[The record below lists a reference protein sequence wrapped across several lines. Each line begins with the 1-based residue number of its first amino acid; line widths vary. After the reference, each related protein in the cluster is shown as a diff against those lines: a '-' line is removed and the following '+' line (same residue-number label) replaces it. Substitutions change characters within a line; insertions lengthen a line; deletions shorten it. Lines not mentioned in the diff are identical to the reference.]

1 MLSENTGFQAI
12 YIYCGKCDLRKGID
26 GLATLVKEQFHLDP
40 FQKDVL
46 FLFCGCRTDFF
57 CYTIPQKTEGRDT
70 AMAFLLKEKE
80 LANLDKQT
88 LIKMLVA
95 ATESNQKL
103 FEATEQLQK
112 SVNLLTEE
120 VVNLRQHRFG
130 RSSEK
135 GLTIGEYGC
144 SQLCFA
150 FNEAEMTIDL
160 APTFPEPELEDIF
173 PKPYKRGKKKTGK
186 RQEES
191 KDVPVTVVIHTL
203 SEEELLT
210 AFPDGRYKKLPDEV
224 YKRLEFHP
232 ASFEVIEH
240 HVEVYVSADGG
251 NFARAERPADLF
263 RNSLATASLVA
274 GIYNLKY
281 VNAQPIERLS
291 KEFERSDVFLPTQT
305 LCRWAIMGAER
316 YLSRVYARMKQKLPE
331 YHVMHADETVVE
343 VRKDGRPA
351 GAESRKKEH
360 AREFLKDFSGIC
372 VTDGYQVY
380 HSIADEREDLTISG
394 CWSHARRGFADVV
407 KAAGKKDLN
416 IRETVA
422 YKSLQLIQTMSRCEE
437 KFAKLEPAERLE
449 ARIHH
454 ILPLADAF
462 FAYLKSK
469 EDSVA
474 QKSATGKAISYCLN
488 QEAFLRVFLTDGY
501 VPMTN
506 NAAERSIR
514 PFTVGRNN
522 WFQIDTVSGAKASAI
537 AYSIAETAKANQL
550 KPYEYFR
557 YLLEELPKHGELEEL
572 SYVEELLPW
581 SETLPKCCYQK
592 KETEN

>member
-1 MLSENTGFQAI
+1 
-12 YIYCGKCDLRKGID
+12 
-26 GLATLVKEQFHLDP
+26 
-40 FQKDVL
+40 
-46 FLFCGCRTDFF
+46 
-57 CYTIPQKTEGRDT
+57 
-70 AMAFLLKEKE
+70 MAVSFTEKE

-103 FEATEQLQK
+103 SEAAEQLQK

-135 GLTIGEYGC
+135 GLTSTEDGC
-144 SQLCFA
+144 NQLCFA
-150 FNEAEMTIDL
+150 FNEAEITVDL
-160 APTFPEPELEDIF
+160 NPAFPEPELEEIF
-173 PKPYKRGKKKTGK
+173 PKPYKRGKKRTGK
-186 RQEES
+186 RQEEI
-191 KDVPVTVVIHTL
+191 KDVPVTVVTHTL
-203 SEEELLT
+203 SEEELLA
-210 AFPDGRYKKLPDEV
+210 AFPDGRFKKLPDEV

-291 KEFERSDVFLPTQT
+291 KEFERSEVFLPTQT
-305 LCRWAIMGAER
+305 LCRWVIMGAER
-316 YLSRVYARMKQKLPE
+316 YLNRVYDCMKQKLPD

-351 GAESRKKEH
+351 GAESRMWVYRSGELEPNPVILYEYQKTRKKEH
-360 AREFLKDFSGIC
+360 AREFLKDFRGIC

-380 HSIADEREDLTISG
+380 HSIAEEREELTIAG

-407 KAAGKKDLN
+407 KAAGKKDQN
-416 IRETVA
+416 IRETIA
-422 YKSLQLIQTMSRCEE
+422 YKSLQLIQTMSRYEE
-437 KFAKLEPAERLE
+437 KFSKMEPAERLE
-449 ARIHH
+449 ARIHYV
-454 ILPLADAF
+454 LPLADAF

-469 EDSVA
+469 EGSVA
-474 QKSATGKAISYCLN
+474 PKSATGKAIRYCLN
-488 QEAFLRVFLTDGY
+488 QESFLRVFLTDGY

-537 AYSIAETAKANQL
+537 TYSIAETAKANRL

-557 YLLEELPKHGELEEL
+557 SLLEELPKHGELEDL
-572 SYVEELLPW
+572 SYVEQLLPW
-581 SETLPKCCYQK
+581 SETLPECCYQK
-592 KETEN
+592 KTSEN

>member
-1 MLSENTGFQAI
+1 
-12 YIYCGKCDLRKGID
+12 
-26 GLATLVKEQFHLDP
+26 
-40 FQKDVL
+40 
-46 FLFCGCRTDFF
+46 
-57 CYTIPQKTEGRDT
+57 
-70 AMAFLLKEKE
+70 MAFSLKEKE
-80 LANLDKQT
+80 LADLDKQT

-103 FEATEQLQK
+103 SEAAEQLQK

-135 GLTIGEYGC
+135 GLTSGEDGC
-144 SQLCFA
+144 SQLSFA

-160 APTFPEPELEDIF
+160 DPAFPESELEDIF
-173 PKPYKRGKKKTGK
+173 PKAYKRGKKKTGR
-186 RQEES
+186 RQEEI
-191 KDVPVTVVIHTL
+191 KGVPVTVVTHTL

-351 GAESRKKEH
+351 GAESRMWVYRSGELESNPVILYEFQKTRKKEH

-416 IRETVA
+416 IRESVA

-469 EDSVA
+469 EGSVVP
-474 QKSATGKAISYCLN
+474 KSATGKAISYCLN

-557 YLLEELPKHGELEEL
+557 YLLEELPKHGELEDL

-592 KETEN
+592 KETES

>member
-1 MLSENTGFQAI
+1 
-12 YIYCGKCDLRKGID
+12 
-26 GLATLVKEQFHLDP
+26 
-40 FQKDVL
+40 
-46 FLFCGCRTDFF
+46 
-57 CYTIPQKTEGRDT
+57 
-70 AMAFLLKEKE
+70 
-80 LANLDKQT
+80 
-88 LIKMLVA
+88 
-95 ATESNQKL
+95 
-103 FEATEQLQK
+103 
-112 SVNLLTEE
+112 
-120 VVNLRQHRFG
+120 
-130 RSSEK
+130 
-135 GLTIGEYGC
+135 
-144 SQLCFA
+144 
-150 FNEAEMTIDL
+150 
-160 APTFPEPELEDIF
+160 
-173 PKPYKRGKKKTGK
+173 
-186 RQEES
+186 
-191 KDVPVTVVIHTL
+191 
-203 SEEELLT
+203 
-210 AFPDGRYKKLPDEV
+210 
-224 YKRLEFHP
+224 
-232 ASFEVIEH
+232 
-240 HVEVYVSADGG
+240 
-251 NFARAERPADLF
+251 
-263 RNSLATASLVA
+263 
-274 GIYNLKY
+274 
-281 VNAQPIERLS
+281 
-291 KEFERSDVFLPTQT
+291 
-305 LCRWAIMGAER
+305 
-316 YLSRVYARMKQKLPE
+316 
-331 YHVMHADETVVE
+331 MHADETVVE

-351 GAESRKKEH
+351 GAESRMWVYRSGELESNPVILYEFQKTRKKEH

-416 IRETVA
+416 IRESVA

-469 EDSVA
+469 EGSVA

>member
-1 MLSENTGFQAI
+1 
-12 YIYCGKCDLRKGID
+12 
-26 GLATLVKEQFHLDP
+26 
-40 FQKDVL
+40 
-46 FLFCGCRTDFF
+46 
-57 CYTIPQKTEGRDT
+57 
-70 AMAFLLKEKE
+70 
-80 LANLDKQT
+80 
-88 LIKMLVA
+88 MLVA

-103 FEATEQLQK
+103 SEAAEQLQK

-135 GLTIGEYGC
+135 GLTSTEDGC
-144 SQLCFA
+144 NQLCFA
-150 FNEAEMTIDL
+150 FNEIEITVDL
-160 APTFPEPELEDIF
+160 NPAFPEPELEEIF
-173 PKPYKRGKKKTGK
+173 PKPYKRGKKRTGK
-186 RQEES
+186 RQEEI
-191 KDVPVTVVIHTL
+191 KDVPVTVVTHTL
-203 SEEELLT
+203 SEEELLA
-210 AFPDGRYKKLPDEV
+210 AFPDGRFKKLPDEV

-291 KEFERSDVFLPTQT
+291 KEFERSEVFLPTQT

-316 YLSRVYARMKQKLPE
+316 YLSRVYDCMKQKLPD

-351 GAESRKKEH
+351 GTESRMWVYRSGELEPNPVILYEYQKTRKKEH
-360 AREFLKDFSGIC
+360 AREFLKDFRGIC

-380 HSIADEREDLTISG
+380 HSVAEEREDLTIAG

-407 KAAGKKDLN
+407 KAAGKKDQN
-416 IRETVA
+416 IRETIA
-422 YKSLQLIQTMSRCEE
+422 YKSLQLIQTMSRYEE
-437 KFAKLEPAERLE
+437 KFSKKEPAERLE
-449 ARIHH
+449 ARIHYV
-454 ILPLADAF
+454 LPLADAF

-469 EDSVA
+469 EGSVA
-474 QKSATGKAISYCLN
+474 PKSATGKAIRYCLN
-488 QEAFLRVFLTDGY
+488 QESFLRVFLTDGY

-537 AYSIAETAKANQL
+537 IYSIAETAKANRL

-557 YLLEELPKHGELEEL
+557 YLLEELPKHGELEDF
-572 SYVEELLPW
+572 SYVEQLLPW
-581 SETLPKCCYQK
+581 SETLPECCYQK
-592 KETEN
+592 KTSEN

>member
-1 MLSENTGFQAI
+1 MALSFT
-12 YIYCGKCDLRKGID
+12 
-26 GLATLVKEQFHLDP
+26 EQ
-40 FQKDVL
+40 
-46 FLFCGCRTDFF
+46 
-57 CYTIPQKTEGRDT
+57 
-70 AMAFLLKEKE
+70 E

-103 FEATEQLQK
+103 SEAARQLQK

-120 VVNLRQHRFG
+120 VVNLRQQRFG

-135 GLTIGEYGC
+135 GLTNREDGC
-144 SQLCFA
+144 SQLCFGYK
-150 FNEAEMTIDL
+150 EAEGRVDVKT
-160 APTFPEPELEDIF
+160 AVEEPEVEENCT
-173 PKPYKRGKKKTGK
+173 KPYKRGKKRIGK
-186 RQEES
+186 RQEEMN
-191 KDVPVTVVIHTL
+191 KVPVTVVTQRR
-203 SEEELLT
+203 SEEELCA
-210 AFPDGRYKKLPDEV
+210 AFPDGRFKKLPDEV

-251 NFARAERPADLF
+251 SFVRAERPADLF

-291 KEFERSDVFLPTQT
+291 KEFERSEVFLPTQT
-305 LCRWAIMGAER
+305 LCRWAVMGAER
-316 YLSRVYARMKQKLPE
+316 YLSRVYECMKQKLSD

-343 VRKDGRPA
+343 VRRDGRPA
-351 GAESRKKEH
+351 GTESRMWVYRSGELEPNPVILYEYQKTRKKEH
-360 AREFLKDFSGIC
+360 AREFLKGFSGIC

-380 HSIADEREDLTISG
+380 HSIADEREDLTIAG

-407 KAAGKKDLN
+407 KAAGKKDVG
-416 IRETVA
+416 IRQSVA
-422 YKSLQLIQTMSRCEE
+422 YKSLQLIQTMSRYEE
-437 KFAKLEPAERLE
+437 KLAKMEPAERLE
-449 ARIHH
+449 ARIHYV
-454 ILPLADAF
+454 LPLADAF

-469 EDSVA
+469 EGSVA
-474 QKSATGKAISYCLN
+474 PKSATGKAIRYCLN
-488 QEAFLRVFLTDGY
+488 QERFLRVFLTDGY

-537 AYSIAETAKANQL
+537 AYSIAETAKANHL

-557 YLLEELPKHGELEEL
+557 YLLEELPRHGELEEL
-572 SYVEELLPW
+572 SYVEQLLPW
-581 SETLPKCCYQK
+581 SETLPVCCYQK
-592 KETEN
+592 KHPFTD

>member
-1 MLSENTGFQAI
+1 M
-12 YIYCGKCDLRKGID
+12 
-26 GLATLVKEQFHLDP
+26 
-40 FQKDVL
+40 
-46 FLFCGCRTDFF
+46 
-57 CYTIPQKTEGRDT
+57 
-70 AMAFLLKEKE
+70 
-80 LANLDKQT
+80 
-88 LIKMLVA
+88 
-95 ATESNQKL
+95 
-103 FEATEQLQK
+103 
-112 SVNLLTEE
+112 
-120 VVNLRQHRFG
+120 
-130 RSSEK
+130 
-135 GLTIGEYGC
+135 
-144 SQLCFA
+144 
-150 FNEAEMTIDL
+150 
-160 APTFPEPELEDIF
+160 
-173 PKPYKRGKKKTGK
+173 
-186 RQEES
+186 
-191 KDVPVTVVIHTL
+191 
-203 SEEELLT
+203 
-210 AFPDGRYKKLPDEV
+210 
-224 YKRLEFHP
+224 
-232 ASFEVIEH
+232 IEH

-351 GAESRKKEH
+351 GAESRMWVYRSGELESKPVILYEFQKTRKKEH

-407 KAAGKKDLN
+407 KAAGKKALN
-416 IRETVA
+416 IRESVA

-469 EDSVA
+469 EGSVA
-474 QKSATGKAISYCLN
+474 PKSATGKAISYCLN

-557 YLLEELPKHGELEEL
+557 YL
-572 SYVEELLPW
+572 
-581 SETLPKCCYQK
+581 
-592 KETEN
+592 

>member
-1 MLSENTGFQAI
+1 MALSFT
-12 YIYCGKCDLRKGID
+12 
-26 GLATLVKEQFHLDP
+26 EQ
-40 FQKDVL
+40 
-46 FLFCGCRTDFF
+46 
-57 CYTIPQKTEGRDT
+57 
-70 AMAFLLKEKE
+70 E
-80 LANLDKQT
+80 LADLDKQT

-103 FEATEQLQK
+103 SEAARQLQK

-120 VVNLRQHRFG
+120 VVNLRQQRFG

-135 GLTIGEYGC
+135 GLTNREDGC

-150 FNEAEMTIDL
+150 FNEAEVTVDL
-160 APTFPEPELEDIF
+160 TPAFEEPELEEIF
-173 PKPYKRGKKKTGK
+173 PKPYKRGKKRIGK
-186 RQEES
+186 RQEEI
-191 KDVPVTVVIHTL
+191 KNVPVTVVTHRL
-203 SEEELLT
+203 SEEELCA
-210 AFPDGRYKKLPDEV
+210 AFPDGRFKKLPDEV

-251 NFARAERPADLF
+251 SFVRAERPADLF

-291 KEFERSDVFLPTQT
+291 KEFERSEVFLPTQT
-305 LCRWAIMGAER
+305 LCRWAVMGAER
-316 YLSRVYARMKQKLPE
+316 YLSRVYECMKQKLSD

-343 VRKDGRPA
+343 VRRDGRPA
-351 GAESRKKEH
+351 GTESRMWVYRSGELEPNPVIFYEYQKTRKKEH
-360 AREFLKDFSGIC
+360 AREFLKGFSGIC

-380 HSIADEREDLTISG
+380 HSIADEREDLTIAG

-407 KAAGKKDLN
+407 KAAGKKDVG
-416 IRETVA
+416 IRQSVA
-422 YKSLQLIQTMSRCEE
+422 YKSLQLIQTMSRYEE
-437 KFAKLEPAERLE
+437 KLAKMEPAERLE
-449 ARIHH
+449 ARIHYV
-454 ILPLADAF
+454 LPLADAF

-469 EDSVA
+469 EGSVA
-474 QKSATGKAISYCLN
+474 PKSATGKAIRYCLN
-488 QEAFLRVFLTDGY
+488 QERFLRVFLTDGY

-537 AYSIAETAKANQL
+537 AYSIAETAKANHL

-557 YLLEELPKHGELEEL
+557 YLLEELPRHGELEEL
-572 SYVEELLPW
+572 SYVEQLLPW
-581 SETLPKCCYQK
+581 SETLPECCYQK
-592 KETEN
+592 KHPSTD